1 MGGFCLLWPKSVVL
15 DEWKEYGEN
24 SESVIFDRT
33 NWYRQLFIF
42 HKVVKRPT
50 LLLGWISGR
59 AAMACEK
66 LKDEEILE
74 DIKEHIFKEIVHIGH
89 HSLRYPEIKAVH
101 VSRGTYSYRTISAD
115 KEEIS
120 PKDLAEPLL
129 ISKMINKKEV
139 KCPRVLFA
147 GEATDFTRYGTMDGA
162 MQSGKRE
169 AKRIYKYLNSISESD
184 D

>member
-1 MGGFCLLWPKSVVL
+1 MLWPKSVVI

-50 LLLGWISGR
+50 LLLGKYLSKQCLMCICIAHAKILYIFYNFCLGWISGR

-74 DIKEHIFKEIVHIGH
+74 DIREHIFKGIVHKG
-89 HSLRYPEIKAVH
+89 
-101 VSRGTYSYRTISAD
+101 
-115 KEEIS
+115 
-120 PKDLAEPLL
+120 
-129 ISKMINKKEV
+129 
-139 KCPRVLFA
+139 
-147 GEATDFTRYGTMDGA
+147 
-162 MQSGKRE
+162 
-169 AKRIYKYLNSISESD
+169 
-184 D
+184 